1 MYLRCWCE
9 KPTQLDDLN
18 EDCLVHLLATFAQGR
33 DDAGR
38 LQELLPL
45 RAVCSRWNAAVNRI
59 IKTSAQVKKMKS
71 LNDADH
77 HPGLLNLV
85 IDLHTLSPPP
95 PPSALAVLGA
105 EWTNQYPFEEDWS
118 SSSSEEEEY
127 DEPSFIIWDDYYDA
141 GDLPF
146 KQNFPSSPVF
156 ASVP

>member
-1 MYLRCWCE
+1 
-9 KPTQLDDLN
+9 
-18 EDCLVHLLATFAQGR
+18 
-33 DDAGR
+33 
-38 LQELLPL
+38 
-45 RAVCSRWNAAVNRI
+45 
-59 IKTSAQVKKMKS
+59 MKS

-77 HPGLLNLV
+77 HLGLLNLV
-85 IDLHTLSPPP
+85 TDLHTLSPPP

-127 DEPSFIIWDDYYDA
+127 DESSFIIWDDYYDA

-156 ASVP
+156 SSVP